1 MKRIILFLA
10 LIVNLTVFSQ
20 ISNPVK
26 WSTSVK
32 KISATEYDL
41 IATATISSKWHL
53 YSQSVPKNGPIA
65 TKFVF
70 ASNANYLKKG
80 NTKQEAGH
88 TVNDPIFDMKIT
100 YFDDTDTLLVY
111 FNNNEIVETK
121 DLNDSTLIELDQNG
135 NIVSMTIEHAKE
147 QTEVSSFSFNKVDKI
162 AV

>member
-10 LIVNLTVFSQ
+10 LTVSLTAFSQ
-20 ISNPVK
+20 ISDPVK
-26 WSTSVK
+26 WATSVK

-88 TVNDPIFDMKIT
+88 TVNDPVFDMKIT
-100 YFDDTDTLLVY
+100 YFEKKASFTQRIKLKNTKKFKINATVEFMACNDTQCLPPSEVDLV
-111 FNNNEIVETK
+111 FDIK
-121 DLNDSTLIELDQNG
+121 
-135 NIVSMTIEHAKE
+135 
-147 QTEVSSFSFNKVDKI
+147 
-162 AV
+162 